1 MSKQAA
7 DVVKPYIPASKSL
20 PETTV
25 KAIVLGIILAIFMA
39 GSNAYLALKVGMSL
53 SACIPAAV
61 ISMAIL
67 KFFKSSNILENNIVQ
82 TAASVGESLAAA
94 LAFTLPVLVMV
105 GYWNEFPF
113 LLTAS
118 ITIIGGFLGV
128 MLTVPLRRAM
138 IVDGKLPFPE
148 GVATAEVLKAGD
160 SQGRQGAK
168 YLIIGGIV
176 ASVAK
181 FCESGFRILSDSIS
195 YWFYTGSTVI
205 GFGGGMSL
213 AITGAGFIIG
223 IKAATAVFAGAIL
236 GWFIGVP
243 LCGFLEGIP
252 LDAKD
257 PYTAAVTIWNN
268 KIRIVGV
275 GAMIVGGVWTIFEL
289 WGSLVRGV
297 KSSVEA
303 SRRVRLE
310 GKDSLL
316 RTEKDIPITY
326 VAAISTLMALPL
338 YILLDYLF
346 DTSSIDASHG
356 HTMFTVF
363 LLVAFSYVLSFL
375 ACATASYMTGLM
387 GSSNNPLS
395 GILILCLLTLSFVM
409 FLLLGTYIDFNLD
422 AQAAIDAGGIVIV
435 MLAVL
440 GCSASIAVDNL
451 QDLKSGQLVGATPWK
466 QQVTLLVGTVAS
478 ALFLASIL
486 QLLFEA
492 YGFGDVM
499 PREGM
504 DPAQS
509 LAVPKAVLFSG
520 LIQGIF
526 TQTMDWTMIVLGC
539 FLAVAI
545 IIVDKMFQ
553 ASGSE
558 CRFPVVAVAVGIY
571 LPLEI
576 TTPIFI
582 GGILSYLVNKVLKK
596 KKLSKDKLQLEQRR
610 GILFAAGL
618 ISGEALVGIM
628 LAVPFVAYQ
637 STDVFKIV
645 PPWMEVYTEYM
656 GVAVMMAVLVWFY
669 RLALNGKNQ

>member
-7 DVVKPYIPASKSL
+7 DVVKPYIPASKNL
-20 PETTV
+20 PETTI
-25 KAIVLGIILAIFMA
+25 KALILGVILAIVMA

-82 TAASVGESLAAA
+82 TAASVGESVAAA

-113 LLTAS
+113 FLTAS

-138 IVDGKLPFPE
+138 IVDSNLPFPE

-168 YLIIGGIV
+168 YLIIGGVV
-176 ASVAK
+176 ASVVK

-195 YWFYTGSTVI
+195 YWFYTGSTVVGI
-205 GFGGGMSL
+205 GGGMSL
-213 AITGAGFIIG
+213 AIAGAGFIIG
-223 IKAATAVFAGAIL
+223 IRAATAVFAGAVL

-243 LCGFLEGIP
+243 IFGLWGGIP
-252 LDAKD
+252 LNAED
-257 PYTAAVTIWNN
+257 PYMAAVTIWNN

-289 WGSLVRGV
+289 WGSLIRGI

-303 SRRVRLE
+303 TRRVRLE
-310 GKDSLL
+310 GKDSVL

-326 VAAISTLMALPL
+326 VAGISALMVLPL

-346 DTSSIDASHG
+346 DTSSIDATHG
-356 HTMFTVF
+356 HTMLTVF
-363 LLVAFSYVLSFL
+363 ILVAFSYVLSFL

-395 GILILCLLTLSFVM
+395 GILILCLLILSFVM

-422 AQAAIDAGGIVIV
+422 AQAAIDAGGIVII
-435 MLAVL
+435 MLAVV

-466 QQVTLLVGTVAS
+466 QQVTLLIGTIAS
-478 ALFLASIL
+478 ALCLASIL

-504 DPAQS
+504 DPSQS
-509 LAVPKAVLFSG
+509 LAVPKAALFSG

-526 TQTMDWTMIVLGC
+526 TQTMDWTMIILGC
-539 FLAVAI
+539 FLAVII

-553 ASGSE
+553 ASGSAW
-558 CRFPVVAVAVGIY
+558 RFPVVAVAVGIY

-576 TTPIFI
+576 TTPIFM
-582 GGILSYLVNKVLKK
+582 GGILSCLVNNVLKK

-645 PPWMEVYTEYM
+645 TPWMQGYTEYM
-656 GVAVMMAVLVWFY
+656 GAAVFLAALVWFY
-669 RLALNGKNQ
+669 RLALNGKSQ